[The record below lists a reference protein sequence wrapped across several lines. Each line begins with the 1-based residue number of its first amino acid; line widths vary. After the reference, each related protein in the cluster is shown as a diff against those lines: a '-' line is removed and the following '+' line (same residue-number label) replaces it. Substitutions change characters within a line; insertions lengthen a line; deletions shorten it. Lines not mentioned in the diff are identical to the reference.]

1 MILRGRTAIITGASV
16 GFGAAIAEKF
26 VGEGASVLLCA
37 RNASPL
43 EETARAL
50 RAKATPDQTVAA
62 RVCDVTKETDVD
74 DLVAQALKLFSRV
87 DALVNNA
94 GVYGPLGPI
103 ESVDW
108 AQWKDAVH
116 ANLFGTVYPCR
127 VLVPHLKARG
137 YGKIVNLSGGGATNP
152 LPRVSA
158 YAASKAAVVRFSETL
173 AEELKGTGIDVNAIA
188 PGVLDT
194 RLTRQLLDAGPQTVG
209 DAMYSRVSQL
219 AADGEATIRKGAELC
234 AYLCS
239 AASDGLTGKLVA
251 APWDP
256 WPFSPEHRSDLDRS
270 DIFTLRRVLPKDRGL
285 GWG

>member
-1 MILRGRTAIITGASV
+1 MPYETIGYEVDESILTITLNRPDKLNAFTTKMLYELIDAFDRADQDDAVNAVIVTGA
-16 GFGAAIAEKF
+16 GRAFCAGA
-26 VGEGASVLLCA
+26 
-37 RNASPL
+37 
-43 EETARAL
+43 
-50 RAKATPDQTVAA
+50 D
-62 RVCDVTKETDVD
+62 
-74 DLVAQALKLFSRV
+74 
-87 DALVNNA
+87 
-94 GVYGPLGPI
+94 
-103 ESVDW
+103 
-108 AQWKDAVH
+108 
-116 ANLFGTVYPCR
+116 
-127 VLVPHLKARG
+127 
-137 YGKIVNLSGGGATNP
+137 LSGGGATNP

>member
-1 MILRGRTAIITGASV
+1 LVS
-16 GFGAAIAEKF
+16 
-26 VGEGASVLLCA
+26 EGASVLMCA
-37 RNASPL
+37 RSMGPL
-43 EETARAL
+43 EETARLL
-50 RAKATPDQTVAA
+50 RARALPDQIVAA
-62 RVCDVTKETDVD
+62 KACDVTRERDVD
-74 DLVAQALKLFSRV
+74 DLIAEALKLFPHV

-103 ESVDW
+103 ETVDW

-127 VLVPHLKARG
+127 VLVPHFKSRG
-137 YGKIVNLSGGGATNP
+137 YGKIVNLSGGGATSP

-158 YAASKAAVVRFSETL
+158 YAAAKAAVVRFTETM

-194 RLTRQLLDAGPQTVG
+194 RLTRQLLDAGAQAVG
-209 DAMYSRVSQL
+209 EALYGRVSKL

-239 AASDGLTGKLVA
+239 AASDGLSGKLIA

-270 DIFTLRRVLPKDRGL
+270 DIYTLRRILPKDRGL

>member
-1 MILRGRTAIITGASV
+1 
-16 GFGAAIAEKF
+16 
-26 VGEGASVLLCA
+26 
-37 RNASPL
+37 
-43 EETARAL
+43 
-50 RAKATPDQTVAA
+50 
-62 RVCDVTKETDVD
+62 
-74 DLVAQALKLFSRV
+74 V

-103 ESVDW
+103 EAVDW

-127 VLVPHLKARG
+127 VLVAHFKSRG
-137 YGKIVNLSGGGATNP
+137 YGKIVNLSGGGATSP

-158 YAASKAAVVRFSETL
+158 YAAAKAAVVRFTETM

-194 RLTRQLLDAGPQTVG
+194 RLTRQLLDAGPQGVG
-209 DAMYSRVSQL
+209 EALYGRVSKL
-219 AADGEATIRKGAELC
+219 AADGKTAIRKGAELC

-256 WPFSPEHRSDLDRS
+256 WPFSPEQRSDLDRS
-270 DIFTLRRVLPKDRGL
+270 DIFTLRRILPRDRGF

>member
-1 MILRGRTAIITGASV
+1 MMLRGRTAIITGASL

-26 VGEGASVLLCA
+26 VGEGASVLICA
-37 RNASPL
+37 RSAGTL
-43 EETARAL
+43 EETARLL
-50 RAKATPDQTVAA
+50 RAKASPDQIVAA
-62 RVCDVTKETDVD
+62 RTCDVTRENEVD
-74 DLVAQALKLFSRV
+74 DLVTAALKLFSRI

-103 ESVDW
+103 ETVDW
-108 AQWKDAVH
+108 REWKEAIE

-127 VLVPHLKARG
+127 VLVPHFKSRG
-137 YGKIVNLSGGGATNP
+137 YGKIVNLSGGGATSP

-158 YAASKAAVVRFSETL
+158 YAASKAAVVRFTETL

-194 RLTRQLLDAGPQTVG
+194 RLTRQLLDAGPQAVG
-209 DAMYSRVSQL
+209 EAMYGRVRKL
-219 AADGEATIRKGAELC
+219 AADGETTIRKGAELC

-239 AASDGLTGKLVA
+239 AASDGLSGKLIA

-256 WPFSPEHRSDLDRS
+256 WPFSPQHRADLEGS
-270 DIFTLRRVLPKDRGL
+270 DIFTLRRILPKDRGL